1 MSDINIDEDAIWE
14 PEAGWHAK
22 TFLIMTGL
30 AVSLVLTQP
39 HTFLLAFY

>member
-1 MSDINIDEDAIWE
+1 MSIDEDAIWE
-14 PEAGWHAK
+14 PETGWPAK

-30 AVSLVLTQP
+30 ALSLVLMQP